1 MILACRNLFE
11 MFELLGLI
19 FLFSIEVVVLIC
31 RFLHT
36 QYMFLHSNTWVIIM
50 LHNNKI
56 EIKTN

>member
-1 MILACRNLFE
+1 
-11 MFELLGLI
+11 MFELLGLN
-19 FLFSIEVVVLIC
+19 FLFSIDVIVLIC

-36 QYMFLHSNTWVIIM
+36 QYMFLHSDTWFIIM